1 MFRRRSRK
9 PDDEIGPA
17 QSFLRIAVLAHIAAA
32 VLVTTVLSAASAQM
46 PASPDARPLELAQ
59 KMTGE
64 WIGVCEQSTDGQP
77 AENKFFH
84 AMIRQTG
91 PNTLEGKFSYYKA
104 DPATGEP
111 VDIGD
116 ATAAISIE
124 PDGTIKN
131 NVSGTGVVLV
141 EKKPKRETHQLAEV
155 LTMTEAG
162 TLSGRITG
170 KISVDGLPFGL
181 GKNGQVSDGSS
192 TWTLRDDVLTINQT
206 MTAGFRI
213 LFYKKTFTI
222 AANSTARRGSD
233 VAALTKASRLA
244 AKPGCSTSG
253 S

>member
-1 MFRRRSRK
+1 MYRRRFRK
-9 PDDEIGPA
+9 PDDAIGPA
-17 QSFLRIAVLAHIAAA
+17 RSSLRVGILALTAAA
-32 VLVTTVLSAASAQM
+32 VLVTAALSATWAQT
-46 PASPDARPLELAQ
+46 PDSPEARPLELAQ

-64 WIGVCEQSTDGQP
+64 WIGVCEQSTDGQQ
-77 AENKFFH
+77 AENKYFH
-84 AMIRQTG
+84 AVIKQTG
-91 PNTLEGKFSYYKA
+91 PNTLEGKFSYYRA

-111 VDIGD
+111 VDVGE

-124 PDGTIKN
+124 PDGTIRN
-131 NVSGTGVVLV
+131 NVSGTGVVMV
-141 EKKPKRETHQLAEV
+141 ENKPKPETHELAEI

-162 TLSGRITG
+162 GLSGRITG

-192 TWTLRDDVLTINQT
+192 TWALKDDVLTINQT

-213 LFYKKTFTI
+213 LFCKKSFTI
-222 AANSTARRGSD
+222 AAISTARRGSD

-244 AKPGCSTSG
+244 AKPGSSASG